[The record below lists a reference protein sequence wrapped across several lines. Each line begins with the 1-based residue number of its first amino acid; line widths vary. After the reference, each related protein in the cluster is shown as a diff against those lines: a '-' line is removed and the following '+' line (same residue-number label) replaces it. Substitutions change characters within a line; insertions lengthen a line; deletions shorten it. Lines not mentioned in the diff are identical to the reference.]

1 MYIIDQVIIQTKNK
15 IEKRN
20 IEVKGELS
28 NCLESLSRF
37 YSLSGNWEVK
47 NNTVQNSKK
56 DKVYICKVKELRILN
71 TKELKH
77 LIESKI

>member
-1 MYIIDQVIIQTKNK
+1 MYIIDQVFIKTKDDIK
-15 IEKRN
+15 KHN

-28 NCLESLSRF
+28 NCLKSLSCF
-37 YSLSGNWEVK
+37 YSLSRNWKVK
-47 NNTVQNSKK
+47 DNTIQNSKK

-77 LIESKI
+77 LMEVEK